1 MRGRILAQEVVVIL
15 DFGGQYTQLI
25 ARRIRELKVYCEIL
39 PYSAPLEQIQA
50 LNPQALIFSGGA
62 KSVYDKDAPATDP
75 RLYQLGLPVLGIC
88 YGMQLMAKDL
98 GGIVEAA
105 ERREYGQ
112 TTLSVRM
119 ENELFADLGGELTV
133 WMSHGDL
140 VEEAPPGFAV
150 LASTANTPVAAMGN
164 HEARL
169 YAVQFHPEVIHT
181 PRGKDIL
188 RNFLFKIVGLTGDWT
203 TGSFIE
209 DTVRQIRE
217 TVGPNEQVVC
227 GLSGGVDS
235 SVAAVLVHRAI
246 GDRLTCLFVDHGLL
260 RKDEAA
266 QVMETFTRLFKMKVI
281 KVDAADEF
289 LAKLAGVSD
298 PEQKRK
304 IIGNEFIRVFQREAA
319 RLGKIDYLV
328 QGTLYTDV
336 IESGTA
342 TTPVIKSHHNVG
354 GLPEDLQFKLIEPL
368 NHLFKDEVR
377 RVGKELQIPEEL
389 VWRHPFPGP
398 GLAIRVLGEVTREKL
413 DILREADSI
422 LVEEI
427 KKAGL
432 YREIWQAFAVLP
444 NVRSVGVMGD
454 QRTYAYPIALR
465 AVTSHDGMTAD
476 WYRFPWE
483 VLAGIAN
490 RIVNEVPHV
499 NRVVYDI
506 TSKPPSTIEW
516 E

>member
-1 MRGRILAQEVVVIL
+1 MTHETVVIL

-25 ARRIRELKVYCEIL
+25 ARRVRELQVDCEIL
-39 PYSAPLEQIQA
+39 PYRATVEQIQA
-50 LNPQALIFSGGA
+50 LNPRALIFSGGA
-62 KSVYDKDAPATDP
+62 KSVSAPGAPGADH
-75 RLYQLGLPVLGIC
+75 RLYQLGLPILGIC

-98 GGIVEAA
+98 GGVVRAA
-105 ERREYGQ
+105 ERHEYGE
-112 TTLSVRM
+112 TTLAVQE
-119 ENELFADLGGELTV
+119 ENDLFAGLEQEITV
-133 WMSHGDL
+133 WMSHSDL
-140 VEEAPPGFAV
+140 VEAVPPGFTV
-150 LASTANTPVAAMGN
+150 LATTANTPVAAMGN
-164 HEARL
+164 PERRF

-181 PRGKDIL
+181 PRGTDLLK
-188 RNFLFKIVGLTGDWT
+188 NFLFKIAGLTGNWT
-203 TGSFIE
+203 MGSFIE

-217 TVGPNEQVVC
+217 MVGPDEQVVC

-260 RKDEAA
+260 RKGEAK
-266 QVMETFTRLFKMKVI
+266 QVMDTFTRLFNIKVI
-281 KVDAADEF
+281 QVDAADEF
-289 LAKLAGVSD
+289 LSKLAGVVD
-298 PEQKRK
+298 PEEKRK
-304 IIGNEFIRVFQREAA
+304 IIGHEFIRVFQREAA

-336 IESGTA
+336 IESGTETA
-342 TTPVIKSHHNVG
+342 AVIKSHHNVG
-354 GLPEDLQFKLIEPL
+354 GLPKDLKFKLIEPL
-368 NHLFKDEVR
+368 KHLFKDEVR
-377 RVGKELQIPEEL
+377 RVGQELQLPEEL

-413 DILREADSI
+413 DLLREADAI

-432 YREIWQAFAVLP
+432 YRDIWQAFAVLP
-444 NVRSVGVMGD
+444 DIRSVGVMGD
-454 QRTYAYPIALR
+454 QRSYAYTVALR

-476 WYRFPWE
+476 WFRFPPE

-506 TSKPPSTIEW
+506 TSKPPATIEW